1 MTIAFYE
8 WEDAGDPCAGGAP
21 DLTRYPWARCLTLA
35 QVRKEWEEYLKDFP
49 NLEHKPKLRVW
60 KVSYETVKV

>member
-8 WEDAGDPCAGGAP
+8 WEDANDKYATHVP
-21 DLTRYPWARCLTLA
+21 DMTRYPWERCRTKRE
-35 QVRKEWEEYLKDFP
+35 VRAEWEEYLKDFP

-60 KVSYETVKV
+60 KVSYKTVKV